1 VRIRDFEVH
10 NESYSSFFF
19 FHQWENSTW
28 CHACQR
34 YYTIGP
40 HFMPNVYICK
50 HIHFL
55 SLLFSSAMK
64 RDRWGKKKPETN
76 GVCIWIH
83 YYSRII
89 IILFKKKSMK
99 LLLRVKWS
107 FSKSTILIDLRQ
119 FTLFYFLIITY
130 YPKKQKLLRGLTV
143 TISFFFFLCFR
154 KIILLLKIKIIRV
167 RLETYVV

>member
-1 VRIRDFEVH
+1 MVPCMSKILYYRSPFYAQRVYMQAHTF
-10 NESYSSFFF
+10 SFPVILLS
-19 FHQWENSTW
+19 HETW
-28 CHACQR
+28 S
-34 YYTIGP
+34 
-40 HFMPNVYICK
+40 V
-50 HIHFL
+50 
-55 SLLFSSAMK
+55 
-64 RDRWGKKKPETN
+64 KKKKKNLRPMVY
-76 GVCIWIH
+76 VCIWIY

-143 TISFFFFLCFR
+143 TISFFFLCFR
-154 KIILLLKIKIIRV
+154 MITRRLARALPRVYKINALDNVIIVNQR
-167 RLETYVV
+167 

>member
-1 VRIRDFEVH
+1 MRIRDFEVH

-19 FHQWENSTW
+19 LSSKREFYMVPCMSKILYYRSPFY
-28 CHACQR
+28 AQR
-34 YYTIGP
+34 VC
-40 HFMPNVYICK
+40 NCK

-55 SLLFSSAMK
+55 SLAVILLSHETWSV
-64 RDRWGKKKPETN
+64 KKKKNLRPMVY
-76 GVCIWIH
+76 VCIWIY

-99 LLLRVKWS
+99 LLLMVKWS

-119 FTLFYFLIITY
+119 FTLFCFLIITY

-143 TISFFFFLCFR
+143 TIFFFFMF
-154 KIILLLKIKIIRV
+154 
-167 RLETYVV
+167 